1 MAQPLAVTAGEA
13 CAPVKVGGPP
23 SMAFIA
29 LAGLEE
35 GIRAV
40 DSCLAGLG
48 GCPYTP
54 GASGNVVTEDLVLL
68 TFQIT
73 AARDDFRIDSR

>member
-1 MAQPLAVTAGEA
+1 
-13 CAPVKVGGPP
+13 
-23 SMAFIA
+23 MAFIA

-35 GIRAV
+35 GIRAF

-48 GCPYTP
+48 GCPYAP
-54 GASGNVVTEDLVLL
+54 GASGNVVTEDPVLL